1 MLPSE
6 DSLLLVKSGKLVAIL
21 FLQKGDKWARVY
33 PSHWP
38 TTTATTTVTTAA
50 TAASG
55 ASANFAN
62 ETAHNQHFVGRGQEF
77 EKLFF
82 VNEADGTLL

>member
-1 MLPSE
+1 MGKSLSLP
-6 DSLLLVKSGKLVAIL
+6 L
-21 FLQKGDKWARVY
+21 
-33 PSHWP
+33 P
-38 TTTATTTVTTAA
+38 TTTTTTTAA
-50 TAASG
+50 TAATP

-82 VNEADGTLL
+82 VNEADGTLLWNYFVL